1 MTTLDIQL
9 IPGPDDWGRLRE
21 ASLVV
26 DGSDYGTLWVCDH
39 LAGYSMSSTS
49 MLEAWSWLGA
59 LAEATSR
66 AELGVLV
73 MNVSNRNPAVGL
85 VAAASIA
92 RISGRRFHLGLGAGT
107 SPRSSFAREQV
118 ATSTP
123 IASPMAARHAR
134 LEEVLDLIDRMW
146 DPDRGEEFDSFPT
159 DAERPHVIVGVNS
172 LELAAIA
179 GRRADGVN
187 VRWSSPHALDQLRA
201 ARDAA
206 GGRPFELTAYTLH
219 EDGISDP
226 GHPVRR
232 AVEEAGVDRLV
243 VTHIGVPDAAEI
255 ERYRA

>member
-26 DGSDYGTLWVCDH
+26 DGSDFGALWVCDH
-39 LAGYSMSSTS
+39 LAGYSMSSTT

-59 LAEATSR
+59 LAEATR
-66 AELGVLV
+66 RVELGVLV
-73 MNVSNRNPAVGL
+73 MNASNRSPAVGL

-134 LEEVLDLIDRMW
+134 LEEVLDLADRMW
-146 DPDRGEEFDSFPT
+146 DQDRGPEFDTFPSL
-159 DAERPHVIVGVNS
+159 DERPRIIVGVNS
-172 LELAAIA
+172 LELARIA
-179 GRRADGVN
+179 GARADGIN
-187 VRWSSPHALDQLRA
+187 VRWTSPEALDQLKVAQEA
-201 ARDAA
+201 AE
-206 GGRPFELTAYTLH
+206 GRPFELTAYTVY

-226 GHPVRR
+226 DHPVRR
-232 AVEEAGVDRLV
+232 SVEAAGVDRLV
-243 VTHIGVPDAAEI
+243 ITFIGVPEAREL
-255 ERYRA
+255 EQFGS